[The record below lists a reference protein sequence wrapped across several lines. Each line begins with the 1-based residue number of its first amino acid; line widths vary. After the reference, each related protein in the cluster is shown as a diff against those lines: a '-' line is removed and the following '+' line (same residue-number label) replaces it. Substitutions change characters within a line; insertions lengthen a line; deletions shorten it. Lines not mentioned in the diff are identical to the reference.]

1 MANNNGGHRS
11 SRFTTMPRSLVAIFV
26 LSVLWLGMGR
36 TPQMS
41 SYNDMN
47 MRTFQATK
55 HQMRQTLPPSPLV
68 QPPPLRRSSVEPP
81 LPADWASRL
90 RVRCD
95 QGSYMGFTNIWQTLV
110 DCVVIAVHCNRSGVE
125 FPMALQNAQFG
136 ELFDLPAMVS
146 GFEAVYGVRVHFV
159 PGPVTYNI
167 TAAVRNA
174 TSWRRGY
181 KPVPYAHPARGR
193 FSSVSM
199 VQKTCRRADGLRVI
213 PMGDVWPTQLTLNI
227 EMEFRKLL
235 LLRILRPTPGLA
247 YDIQNVLSTRCAMLA
262 RLGMSARGTPFRCHK
277 KIVGVHLR
285 FESDRWAMASKK
297 SQGILTDTFAVRS
310 VDHTK
315 ERWRPVVDPMVAL
328 RRLVEFVELK
338 FGGTHD
344 VLMASGRLAPQ
355 EEALLPPTWFR
366 KETLLGRAPFA
377 QPYLGAWFDGRPM
390 NITNS
395 TGALTDSYLL
405 MWTDATVMPD
415 FSSMGEIISAARCDN
430 EMLNQERRAALR
442 KEAEAALGEDATVLL
457 QEEDI
462 LMDLLEFSVPS
473 LWQRSFESHMYDM
486 NGHVKR
492 VECTTTHPLPYRSII
507 SMASNV
513 SLFST
518 ESEAGE
524 E

>member
-41 SYNDMN
+41 SYNHMN
-47 MRTFQATK
+47 TK
-55 HQMRQTLPPSPLV
+55 KLGRPPM
-68 QPPPLRRSSVEPP
+68 PPPLRRSSVEPP

-159 PGPVTYNI
+159 PGPVTYNV

-181 KPVPYAHPARGR
+181 KAFPYTIPMRDD

-285 FESDRWAMASKK
+285 FESDRWKK
-297 SQGILTDTFAVRS
+297 SQGTVTTEEKS
-310 VDHTK
+310 
-315 ERWRPVVDPMVAL
+315 RPVMNPLVAL

-344 VLMASGRLAPQ
+344 VLVASGRLAPK
-355 EEALLPPTWFR
+355 EEALLPRTWFR
-366 KETLLGRAPFA
+366 KETLLGRAPF
-377 QPYLGAWFDGRPM
+377 
-390 NITNS
+390 
-395 TGALTDSYLL
+395 
-405 MWTDATVMPD
+405 
-415 FSSMGEIISAARCDN
+415 
-430 EMLNQERRAALR
+430 
-442 KEAEAALGEDATVLL
+442 
-457 QEEDI
+457 
-462 LMDLLEFSVPS
+462 
-473 LWQRSFESHMYDM
+473 
-486 NGHVKR
+486 
-492 VECTTTHPLPYRSII
+492 
-507 SMASNV
+507 
-513 SLFST
+513 
-518 ESEAGE
+518 
-524 E
+524 